1 MLPLKIRIRRGSLD
15 CLVALLVML
24 LSATASSAA
33 PPESSRFE
41 QQVQPLLKSYCYDCH
56 GKETK
61 EGNLTL
67 DQFATADDALK
78 NRELWWKVLKNL
90 RSGVMPPAGERRPST
105 EELETIANWIKFEA
119 FGINADDPDPGR
131 IGVRRLNRREYDNTV
146 DDLMGIKFDASLVFP
161 PDDSGYGFDNVG
173 DALSFSPLLM
183 EKYLRAAQT
192 IVDQTVP
199 KVTWVIPHQEFSGH
213 DFQDDDSRVNG
224 DRMSSKKTTKVKR
237 VAKID
242 DAGKYDV
249 HVAVKLHGSFDF
261 DPSRYTI
268 IFRIDGHE
276 RSKHEYG
283 WDENKVLRYPFTE
296 DWQPGDH
303 ELAFELTP
311 VLAPADS
318 EEKGLVAVGKEAT
331 SVSFEVSSV
340 RIEGPQGTKKL
351 VHPRNYGNFF
361 PREEP
366 PISPADRRKYAEEI
380 LRKFATRAF
389 RGHVE
394 QSTVDRLVKLAE
406 EIYRQPDKTFE
417 AGVAHSLVAVLASP
431 RFLFRLEST
440 GSQRGDGP
448 FSPIDELSLASR
460 LSYFFWSTMPDD
472 ELFRLAEAGEL
483 RQQLPQQVRRMM
495 SDRRSDE
502 FVRNFVGQWLRTRD
516 VTQVSVDPIVI
527 LGHQEEYEK
536 LRETFRERRRAP
548 FSRTLS
554 PEDEQIRKRFGELR
568 AISDRFNDE
577 MKRAMRRET
586 EMCVEY
592 IVQEDR
598 SLLELLDC
606 DYTFVNEKLAALY
619 DIPNIRGNEMRRVT
633 LPEGS
638 PRGGVLTQASMLL
651 VTSNPTRTSPVKRGL
666 FVLEN
671 ILGTPAPPAPA
682 GVPDLEESA
691 KKFAGREP
699 PLRELLAAHRESALC
714 ASCHSRMDP
723 LGIALENFNALGMW
737 RDQDKQQPIDASGK
751 LITGET
757 FQDIRE
763 LKKILRER
771 HATDIYRCVTEKMLI
786 YALGRGLEETDE
798 QTLDV
803 IVRRLADSG
812 GKFSVLIQGVIES
825 APFQKQ
831 RNPAKLAASPADS
844 LKPRSIEGNKP

>member
-1 MLPLKIRIRRGSLD
+1 MHPMTIGVHRSSL
-15 CLVALLVML
+15 LALTAML
-24 LSATASSAA
+24 LSATAGIAA
-33 PPESSRFE
+33 PPVPSRFE
-41 QQVQPLLKSYCYDCH
+41 QQVQPLLKKLCLDCH
-56 GKETK
+56 GNATK
-61 EGNLTL
+61 EGNLSL
-67 DQFATADDALK
+67 EQFATSAEALK
-78 NRELWWKVLKNL
+78 RPELWWKVLKNL
-90 RSGVMPPAGERRPST
+90 RSGVMPPAGEPRPSAA
-105 EELETIANWIKFEA
+105 ELETIANWIKFEA
-119 FGINADDPDPGR
+119 FGINPDDIDPGR

-146 DDLMGIKFDASLVFP
+146 DDLMGIKFDAALIFP

-199 KVTWVIPHQEFSGH
+199 RVTWVIPQQEFSGR
-213 DFQDDDSRVNG
+213 DFQDEGNRGNG
-224 DRMSSKKTTKVKR
+224 DRMSSKRAAKVKR

-249 HVAVKLHGSFDF
+249 LVAVKLHGSFDF

-268 IFRIDGHE
+268 VFRIDGQE

-283 WDENKVLRYPFTE
+283 WDENKTIRYPFTE

-303 ELAFELTP
+303 ELSFELIP
-311 VLAPADS
+311 VPPSAEA
-318 EEKGLVAVGKEAT
+318 EEKNLVAVGRDAT
-331 SVSFEVSSV
+331 SVSFEVNSV
-340 RIEGPQGTKKL
+340 RIEGPRGTKKL
-351 VHPRNYGNFF
+351 VHPRNYGSFF

-366 PISPADRRKYAEEI
+366 PTSLADRRQYADEI

-389 RGHVE
+389 RGPVE
-394 QSTVDRLVKLAE
+394 QATVDRLVKLAE
-406 EIYRQPDKTFE
+406 EVYRQPEKTFE
-417 AGVAHSLVAVLASP
+417 SGVAHALVAVLASP

-440 GSQRGDGP
+440 GPASGDAA
-448 FSPIDELSLASR
+448 FSMIDELSLATR

-472 ELFRLAEAGEL
+472 ELFRLAETGEL
-483 RQQLPQQVRRMM
+483 RRQLPQQVRRMM
-495 SDRRSDE
+495 SDRRAGE

-516 VTQVSVDPIVI
+516 VTQVSIDPIVV
-527 LGHQEEYEK
+527 LGFGEEYAKMQEQ
-536 LRETFRERRRAP
+536 FRGRRRAP
-548 FSRTLS
+548 FGRTLS

-577 MKRAMRRET
+577 MKRTMRRET

-606 DYTFVNEKLAALY
+606 DYAFVNDKLAELY
-619 DIPNIRGNEMRRVT
+619 GISDVRGSEMRRVT

-671 ILGTPAPPAPA
+671 ILGTPSPPAPA

-737 RDQDKQQPIDASGK
+737 RDQEKKQPIDASGR
-751 LITGET
+751 LITGEE

-771 HATDIYRCVTEKMLI
+771 HATDFYRCVTEKMLT
-786 YALGRGLEETDE
+786 YALGRGLEATDE

-831 RNPAKLAASPADS
+831 RNPKVP
-844 LKPRSIEGNKP
+844 